1 MGNADA
7 RDVVALPPSSPEPN
21 PNQAARVTGRERA
34 AWLVLASGGPAIALP
49 ELATTRAV
57 RLTDDPRRFRDIL
70 LAERPR
76 VVVVCQPPAD
86 QETMD
91 LVTSERQ
98 RRSRLR
104 TLHLAPPEAVAD
116 RMAA

>member
-1 MGNADA
+1 M
-7 RDVVALPPSSPEPN
+7 VALPPSSPEPT
-21 PNQAARVTGRERA
+21 PNQTAPVSGRERA
-34 AWLVLASGGPAIALP
+34 AWLVLASGGPAISLP
-49 ELATTRAV
+49 ELAATKAV
-57 RLTDDPRRFRDIL
+57 RITADPRRFRDIL

-76 VVVVCQPPAD
+76 IVVVCQPPAD

-104 TLHLAPPEAVAD
+104 AFTSLRPKRSRIGWRRWSEASTT
-116 RMAA
+116 R